1 MTAYRQYATTAYNR
15 QNFSIIDV
23 RPTANPEP
31 MSLITSDYMTIFKK
45 IMIPTNASTVP
56 DIAAIDSLTY
66 ALTWLHRTYMSSF
79 PDDQN
84 SLITNLHNF
93 LAIPLQFTVTAVQF
107 ANYTSM
113 GMNFSMPEYTETVA
127 TDGWS
132 KSFLAIQPWTGWL
145 FIGAA
150 AALLLVAMAGILW
163 IIAQEAPLKPVT
175 GIGDIDALRLAGEIN
190 LRRENR
196 DRERSIS
203 LTTLMDFVQ
212 DTHKDSSWGWA
223 KEMRGWKV
231 VE

>member
-23 RPTANPEP
+23 RPTADPEP
-31 MSLITSDYMTIFKK
+31 MPLIVSDYMTIFRK
-45 IMIPTNASTVP
+45 IMIPTNDSTVP

-66 ALTWLHRTYMSSF
+66 ALTWLHRTYMGSF

-107 ANYTSM
+107 ANYSVP
-113 GMNFSMPEYTETVA
+113 GMNFTMPEDTATVA

-150 AALLLVAMAGILW
+150 AALLLGVMAGILW
-163 IIAQEAPLKPVT
+163 IIVQEVPLEPVI
-175 GIGDIDALRLAGEIN
+175 GIGDVDTLRLADKIN
-190 LRRENR
+190 LRKESE
-196 DRERSIS
+196 DGVS
-203 LTTLMDFVQ
+203 TKTLMDFVN
-212 DTHKDSSWGWA
+212 DTRKDSTWGWA

-231 VE
+231 V